1 MAEKKSSVHV
11 ITDSN
16 GGWSVRKSGAAKATK
31 AFETQKEA
39 VSFARSD
46 AKKGGREL
54 FIHGRDGSIQQRS
67 SYSDANPTRSK
78 K

>member
-11 ITDSN
+11 ITDSK
-16 GGWSVRKSGAAKATK
+16 GAWSVRKSGAAKATK
-31 AFETQKEA
+31 VFDTQKEA
-39 VSFARSD
+39 VSFARGD

-54 FIHGRDGSIQQRS
+54 FIHGRDGSIRQS
-67 SYSDANPTRSK
+67 DSYSPTRSK